1 MDQQQLEF
9 SEMRKEYPDF
19 CELFPQL
26 RTTAAKEPVLETQA
40 QLICGQNLTDTGP
53 WLPILILAFF

>member
-19 CELFPQL
+19 CESFPQL

-53 WLPILILAFF
+53 